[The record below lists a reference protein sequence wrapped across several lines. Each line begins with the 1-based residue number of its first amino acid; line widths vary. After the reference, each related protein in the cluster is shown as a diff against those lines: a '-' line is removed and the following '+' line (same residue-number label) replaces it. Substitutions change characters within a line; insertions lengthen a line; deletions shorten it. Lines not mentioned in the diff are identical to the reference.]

1 MERGG
6 VMSIFYE
13 KETRNFCVSVVL
25 IILFLFVLETI
36 LCIYQKDIIQKIFVS
51 HDQSITAALLENG
64 VSEKIIAESLTNTT
78 KSPQSYELLNKLGIT
93 EKTDSRFLPFI
104 SDFQVKSKTFIF
116 LITSVFFLLLA
127 ILIIIFIYT
136 RDQIYKRA
144 IQTVTCYTKGDFSSK
159 LPQLKNGTIY
169 HLFNSINDMA
179 AALKSK
185 QEAEHKTKE
194 FLKNMISD
202 ISHQLKTPLAALKMY
217 NEIVLDE
224 PYNTETVKIFTEK
237 SSSSIIRIEQLISS
251 LLKIARFD
259 SGSIEFNK
267 SEYTLNEIVYQ
278 SINELTTRA
287 KHENKEISINGSV
300 KDKIFCDRQWTA
312 EALSNIVKNALDHT
326 DAGGHIKI
334 EWKNSPIFTQIF
346 ISDDGSGIS
355 TEDIHY
361 IFKRFYRGIVPTQ
374 NNNTSGIGLG
384 LPLAN
389 SIIEGQG
396 GNITVKSEL
405 NAGTTFTLTFF
416 K

>member
-1 MERGG
+1 
-6 VMSIFYE
+6 
-13 KETRNFCVSVVL
+13 
-25 IILFLFVLETI
+25 
-36 LCIYQKDIIQKIFVS
+36 
-51 HDQSITAALLENG
+51 
-64 VSEKIIAESLTNTT
+64 
-78 KSPQSYELLNKLGIT
+78 
-93 EKTDSRFLPFI
+93 
-104 SDFQVKSKTFIF
+104 
-116 LITSVFFLLLA
+116 
-127 ILIIIFIYT
+127 
-136 RDQIYKRA
+136 
-144 IQTVTCYTKGDFSSK
+144 
-159 LPQLKNGTIY
+159 
-169 HLFNSINDMA
+169 MA